1 MKEETCML
9 QDEINQKE
17 KGCLQVAARS
27 ASRTFCS
34 AKPAGGLRHMQI
46 SSHTVACHIHYM
58 RKMINWA
65 AVRGR
70 WAISP

>member
-46 SSHTVACHIHYM
+46 TTYPFNF
-58 RKMINWA
+58 MI
-65 AVRGR
+65 VPLK
-70 WAISP
+70 SPGDYKIRMNLL

>member
-34 AKPAGGLRHMQI
+34 AKPAGGLRHMHNLAFLRI
-46 SSHTVACHIHYM
+46 ETKKPDTDGAMAKYLGHGYIMV
-58 RKMINWA
+58 
-65 AVRGR
+65 
-70 WAISP
+70 

>member
-34 AKPAGGLRHMQI
+34 AKPAGGLRHMQ
-46 SSHTVACHIHYM
+46 SAYAETHY
-58 RKMINWA
+58 KPDFDDIN
-65 AVRGR
+65 
-70 WAISP
+70 

>member
-34 AKPAGGLRHMQI
+34 AKPAGGLRHMQMRSVPNFI
-46 SSHTVACHIHYM
+46 PGFSQSIGKNSSKRDIF
-58 RKMINWA
+58 R
-65 AVRGR
+65 
-70 WAISP
+70 